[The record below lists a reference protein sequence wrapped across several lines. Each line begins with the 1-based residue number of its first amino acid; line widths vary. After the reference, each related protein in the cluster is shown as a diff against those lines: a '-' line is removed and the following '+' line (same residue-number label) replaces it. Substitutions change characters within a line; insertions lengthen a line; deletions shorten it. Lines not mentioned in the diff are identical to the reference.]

1 MNKTIRISN
10 LVYEMLVVLA
20 KKHRPSPL
28 KPEVYIEEIIENQYR
43 ELKR

>member
-10 LVYEMLVVLA
+10 LVYEMLVVLV

-28 KPEVYIEEIIENQYR
+28 KPEVFIEELIENEYR
-43 ELKR
+43 NLK

>member
-28 KPEVYIEEIIENQYR
+28 KPEVFIEELLENEYR
-43 ELKR
+43 NLK

>member
-1 MNKTIRISN
+1 MKTIRIST
-10 LVYEMLVVLA
+10 LVYEMLVLLA

-28 KPEVYIEEIIENQYR
+28 KPEVFLEELIENQYR

>member
-20 KKHRPSPL
+20 NKHRPSPL
-28 KPEVYIEEIIENQYR
+28 KPEVFIEELIEKEYR
-43 ELKR
+43 NLK

>member
-28 KPEVYIEEIIENQYR
+28 KPEVFIEELIENEYR
-43 ELKR
+43 NLK